1 MFGKNEDASIQE
13 VDEIIQKFNLQNLTQ
28 NEKDMLVSMAKDR
41 ILVSLSPNG
50 IQQASFEKTLIYQ
63 NWMALGHLCNIEQ
76 ELQRIINMS
85 K

>member
-1 MFGKNEDASIQE
+1 MFGKNENASENE
-13 VDEIIQKFNLQNLTQ
+13 VDEIIQKFNLQSISQ
-28 NEKDMLVSMAKDR
+28 EEKDILVSMAKDR

-63 NWMALGHLCNIEQ
+63 NWMLLSHLSRIDKSLEALAN
-76 ELQRIINMS
+76 

>member
-1 MFGKNEDASIQE
+1 MFGKNENASENE
-13 VDEIIQKFNLQNLTQ
+13 VDEIIQKFNLQSISQ
-28 NEKDMLVSMAKDR
+28 EEKDMLVSMAKDR

-63 NWMALGHLCNIEQ
+63 NWMLLSHLSRIDKSLEALAN
-76 ELQRIINMS
+76 

>member
-1 MFGKNEDASIQE
+1 MFGKSEENSTSE
-13 VDEIIQKFNLQNLTQ
+13 VDEIIQKFKLQDLVPE
-28 NEKDMLVSMAKDR
+28 EKEMLISMAKDR

-63 NWMALGHLCNIEQ
+63 NWMLLSHLS
-76 ELQRIINMS
+76 RIDKNLEKLAS